1 MYRTSLEL
9 DFEYEKWEKLYNLL
23 AGRFKGDYKFYSRIK
38 HIQTGYLEKIKLL
51 PKNRQDRIEL
61 KEDIRKRMLYNK
73 RL

>member
-1 MYRTSLEL
+1 M
-9 DFEYEKWEKLYNLL
+9 
-23 AGRFKGDYKFYSRIK
+23 GDYKFYSRIK